1 MQSAFSHAVT
11 SATVAPPRFHL
22 TVCKRPLPTPLH
34 LHKIPRSRL
43 NVVRKMPNELPQ
55 QFQTFLIFP
64 SAKKTQDPPGQHQA
78 KTTKNLHGGP
88 GENTMDTPNTS
99 TI

>member
-1 MQSAFSHAVT
+1 
-11 SATVAPPRFHL
+11 
-22 TVCKRPLPTPLH
+22 
-34 LHKIPRSRL
+34 
-43 NVVRKMPNELPQ
+43 MPNELPQ

-88 GENTMDTPNTS
+88 GENAMDTPNTS

>member
-1 MQSAFSHAVT
+1 
-11 SATVAPPRFHL
+11 
-22 TVCKRPLPTPLH
+22 
-34 LHKIPRSRL
+34 
-43 NVVRKMPNELPQ
+43 MPNELPQ

-88 GENTMDTPNTS
+88 GGKHHGHPKYQYYLMGDG
-99 TI
+99 